1 MALPWLRLYHE
12 FGTDPVTQTMSE
24 ALQRRLIMVFCFMQS
39 GDLDKLS
46 ETELAEAMGLTPEDL
61 AWTKQIFIEKGFIS
75 KNWHPTNWKKRQHFD
90 HSAAERMRTMRR
102 NKSVTKDEQ
111 KANPRANSVC
121 VSVSESS
128 EGGSRGA
135 DPTVIS
141 NICLNAEKRWPSE
154 QNLNEFMDDICS
166 RYDHRLVEQILN
178 QAFDKYPGQPMPRG
192 WIRAGCEN
200 EFNRGWKPGEVHKR
214 NGPVDKSPYG
224 DYKPPIKAKDLPP
237 EERARLERLSAR
249 NFGVILDEE
258 NHDSDPEG
266 IR

>member
-39 GDLDKLS
+39 GDLDKLD
-46 ETELAEAMGLTPEDL
+46 EQELAEAMGLSPEEL
-61 AWTKQIFIEKGFIS
+61 AFTKQAFIKKGLIG
-75 KNWHPTNWKKRQHFD
+75 KNWHPINWKKRQCFD
-90 HSAAERMRTMRR
+90 HGAAERMRNMRR

-111 KANPRANSVC
+111 KTNPRANSVC

-135 DPTVIS
+135 DPKAIS

-154 QNLNEFMDDICS
+154 QNLNAFVDDLCS
-166 RYDHRLVEQILN
+166 RYDPRLVEQILN
-178 QAFDKYPGQPMPRG
+178 QAFDKEPGQPLPRG

-214 NGPVDKSPYG
+214 NGPAEWSPYG
-224 DYKPPIKAKDLPP
+224 PAKKSIKVKDLSP
-237 EERARLERLSAR
+237 EDRAKAERASAR

-258 NHDSDPEG
+258 TYDSDPEG
-266 IR
+266 I